1 MCNHCN
7 SSNSFIKGAV
17 FGAAAGAILGI
28 LFAPESGEKT
38 RKRIKSESEKLK
50 YRGLEALEDAKEKI
64 QEAEG
69 KLDELKR
76 EAEPIIENAIEDV
89 EDTGEDIKESIVE
102 TAERIG
108 EKAKHLKNKY
118 FRGTK

>member
-1 MCNHCN
+1 MCENCD
-7 SSNSFIKGAV
+7 SSKSFMKGIV

-38 RKRIKSESEKLK
+38 RKRIKSESVKLK
-50 YRGLEALEDAKEKI
+50 YKGLEALEDAKDKI
-64 QEAEG
+64 QEAEC
-69 KLDELKR
+69 KLDELRK
-76 EAEPIIENAIEDV
+76 EAEPMIENAIEDV
-89 EDTGEDIKESIVE
+89 EDTGEGIKESIVE

-108 EKAKHLKNKY
+108 EKAKTLKNKY